1 MTHAGMNRAIR
12 YLAGAAL
19 ACLALRAGAQQVM
32 EVITLQHA
40 TVQQVL
46 PSLRPLLEPGG
57 TLTGQRGQLII
68 RASPENIADLRLAL
82 EVLDRPARRLQI
94 SVRFDDGADASR
106 RGVQAGGTIG
116 NRGSN
121 VDIRAQDAQTAS
133 AERVDQRLQVVEG
146 GRAFITVGQSR
157 PVPQRQRIQTPGGVV
172 TQETFVVQDATTGF
186 EVSPRLAGERVFL
199 DIASQREG
207 FSGAGVEGTRVGS
220 AASGRLGEWFEL
232 GSIASGGVQ
241 GARGLASSDNA
252 RAAGLTRVWVKVE
265 EIRN

>member
-1 MTHAGMNRAIR
+1 MKDAGAGRAMRHVI
-12 YLAGAAL
+12 GAAL
-19 ACLALRAGAQQVM
+19 ACVVLQAAAQQVM

-40 TVQQVL
+40 TVEQVL
-46 PSLRPLLEPGG
+46 PSLRPLLEAGG
-57 TLTGQRGQLII
+57 TLTGQRGQLIV
-68 RASPENIADLRLAL
+68 RASPANIADLRLAL

-94 SVRFDDGADASR
+94 SVRFDEGSDASR
-106 RGVQAGGTIG
+106 RAVQAGGTLG

-121 VDIRAQDAQTAS
+121 LELRAQDLQSTS

-157 PVPQRQRIQTPGGVV
+157 PVQQRQRIQTPGGVV
-172 TQETFVVQDATTGF
+172 TQETFVMQDATTGF
-186 EVSPRLAGERVFL
+186 EVSPRLAGDRVFV
-199 DIASQREG
+199 DIASQREA
-207 FSGAGVEGTRVGS
+207 FSGPGVQAAS

-241 GARGLASSDNA
+241 GARGIASADSA
-252 RAAGLTRVWVKVE
+252 RASGTTRVWVKVE